1 MGMSLTI
8 VENQMEKRT
17 ENDMEDLVFIRFRD
31 MIPRIRKQR

>member
-17 ENDMEDLVFIRFRD
+17 DNDMEDLVSIRFRD
-31 MIPRIRKQR
+31 MIPRIMKQR